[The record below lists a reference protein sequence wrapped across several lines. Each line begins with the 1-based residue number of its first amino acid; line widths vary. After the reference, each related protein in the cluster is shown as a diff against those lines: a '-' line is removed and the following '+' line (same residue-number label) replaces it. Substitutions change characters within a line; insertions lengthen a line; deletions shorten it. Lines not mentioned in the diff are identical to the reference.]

1 MEDNTDRFTSY
12 AEITG
17 RLTADQQR
25 QVLDV
30 AHSFAVNDEP
40 ILSEFLG
47 FVSLHVLGKLDDGEF
62 SDCVKEWLQDV
73 ATVFESAKVSDG

>member
-40 ILSEFLG
+40 ILSELLG

-62 SDCVKEWLQDV
+62 ADCVDEWLRDV
-73 ATVFESAKVSDG
+73 AIVFEGARVSDG